1 MAEAPLTSDYEPLT
15 DSYKVQLKRGGY
27 SAACWVNTED
37 EIQDARQRLQAA
49 IEKFESD
56 QLKD

>member
-1 MAEAPLTSDYEPLT
+1 MAEAQLTCAYEPLM
-15 DSYKVQLKRGGY
+15 DSYKVQLQRGGY

-37 EIQDARQRLQAA
+37 EIENARQRLQQT
-49 IEKFESD
+49 IEQLEAE

>member
-1 MAEAPLTSDYEPLT
+1 MAEAQLTCAYEPLM
-15 DSYKVQLKRGGY
+15 DSYKVQLQRGGY

-37 EIQDARQRLQAA
+37 EIETARQRLQQT
-49 IEKFESD
+49 IEQLEAE

>member
-1 MAEAPLTSDYEPLT
+1 MAEVQLTSAYEPLT
-15 DSYKVQLKRGGY
+15 DSYKVQLQRGGY